1 MKIVFKK
8 QELDKILSFTTAL
21 VKLFHLDKEVYMDV
35 AIKNLT
41 TNGQSTRGYV
51 NVTDDEYELALNP
64 SYVLGIIAVLEKYM
78 MLFSVFAAGISSS
91 LTAIGAA
98 AMCLLKTTMGVKFAE
113 EFHAAQS
120 YKNLNADVG
129 QEVADLKSS
138 DIASPSLSK
147 FYDAYV
153 LELDSCVKEFG
164 DQAKREVTMIA
175 RRNEQASDVIK
186 SVGGGFSLRICD
198 NGFALMCVVIKIRSG
213 VAKTVTGIYIP
224 NDKPQD
230 AELLAAGVAR
240 TFSDPAFIE
249 AARDASLFTDWKIC
263 RQDIISAIK
272 RAMANH
278 APAIQPDYYT
288 DRF

>member
-21 VKLFHLDKEVYMDV
+21 VKVIGLDKEVYMDV
-35 AIKNLT
+35 ATKNLT
-41 TNGQSTRGYV
+41 TNGQSTRGHV
-51 NVTDDEYELALNP
+51 KVTDDEYELALNP

-78 MLFSVFAAGISSS
+78 LLFSVFSAGI
-91 LTAIGAA
+91 TTPFQAIISAVDR
-98 AMCLLKTTMGVKFAE
+98 LLKTTMGVKFAE

-129 QEVADLKSS
+129 KEVTDLKSS
-138 DIASPSLSK
+138 EIASPSLSK

-153 LELDSCVKEFG
+153 HELDSCVKEFG
-164 DQAKREVTMIA
+164 DQAKREVTIIP
-175 RRNEQASDVIK
+175 RRNEHVSDDIK

-198 NGFALMCVVIKIRSG
+198 NGLALMCVVIKIRSG
-213 VAKTVTGIYIP
+213 VAKSVVGICVP

-288 DRF
+288 D